1 MLLKLVWG
9 ILPERLTGQAET
21 SLTITFHRFT
31 VYTSLGVLANT
42 PETIYSVKRRE
53 IIMGFV
59 TANRTYI
66 VRIFYSF

>member
-1 MLLKLVWG
+1 MVWAT
-9 ILPERLTGQAET
+9 LPERLMGRAGT

-31 VYTSLGVLANT
+31 EYTSLGVLANT

-66 VRIFYSF
+66 VRIFCSF

>member
-1 MLLKLVWG
+1 MTVIIMVYPIFTKNLQIGLL
-9 ILPERLTGQAET
+9 QY
-21 SLTITFHRFT
+21 T
-31 VYTSLGVLANT
+31 VCTSLGVLDNT

-66 VRIFYSF
+66 VRIFCSF